1 MFGHLRMMY
10 SVVIVW
16 PMGLYW
22 YCAPYHKKI
31 VSRVMTG

>member
-1 MFGHLRMMY
+1 MFGHLIMMY

-22 YCAPYHKKI
+22 YCVPFL
-31 VSRVMTG
+31 VSRVMTV